1 MTKNRL
7 FQLFGLLI
15 VTLLIISLP
24 ACKKI
29 VQGCMDPV
37 ACNYSNEVT
46 EDNGSC
52 TYPEENYDC
61 VGGCVNDLDDDGVC
75 DENEVSGCMDS
86 LACNFDPNAT
96 DQLSNSCDYESC
108 LGCTDA
114 NAFNYNSSAIIDD
127 GSCQSAA
134 SLMLNTWS
142 VVADCSGEFIG
153 GFLPSEITIT
163 EGINDGDL
171 MLDLGTDIIIN
182 GTIDNDGNITIPNQ
196 DIGFEMFS
204 ITVNGNGLLESE
216 TSAIINVNFSSLFIN
231 DNCVLTL
238 GPR

>member
-1 MTKNRL
+1 MIKNRL
-7 FQLFGLLI
+7 FQIFGFLI
-15 VTLLIISLP
+15 IATVIISLP

-29 VQGCMDPV
+29 VLGCMDPV
-37 ACNYSNEVT
+37 ACNYSDAVT

-52 TYPEENYDC
+52 TYALENYDC
-61 VGGCVNDLDDDGVC
+61 TGGCLSDQDGDGVC
-75 DENEVSGCMDS
+75 DENEISGCMDS

-114 NAFNYNSSAIIDD
+114 NAFNYDSSAIIDD
-127 GSCQSAA
+127 GSCQSA
-134 SLMLNTWS
+134 SFLMLNTWS
-142 VVADCSGEFIG
+142 VIAECSGEFIG
-153 GFLPSEITIT
+153 GLLPSEITIT
-163 EGINDGDL
+163 EGVNEGDL

-182 GTIDNDGNITIPNQ
+182 GTIDNNGNIMIPNQ
-196 DIGFEMFS
+196 DIGFDMFS
-204 ITVNGNGLLESE
+204 ITVSGNGLLESE
-216 TSAIINVNFSSLFIN
+216 TSAIINVNFSSLLIN